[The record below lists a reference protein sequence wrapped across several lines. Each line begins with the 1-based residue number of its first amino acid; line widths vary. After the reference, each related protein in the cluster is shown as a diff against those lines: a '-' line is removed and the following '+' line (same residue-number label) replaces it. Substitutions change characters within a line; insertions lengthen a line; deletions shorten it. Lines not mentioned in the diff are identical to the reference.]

1 MVVPNHFPFVL
12 GLKLLFSAL
21 ITNPAEDRSF
31 LMSSPAVLESAKL
44 RDAARPSGRPNG
56 RRQN

>member
-12 GLKLLFSAL
+12 GLKSLFSEL
-21 ITNPAEDRSF
+21 LTNPAEARSF

-44 RDAARPSGRPNG
+44 RDAARPSST
-56 RRQN
+56 